1 LQIET
6 VQRRDQSDEP
16 SVISFNS
23 IRIAQKEVT
32 IIGENI
38 ERRQSKIKVRTE
50 EDAPFE
56 LCEDGIYRTVGRQQ
70 PAREPWWWRPSGY
83 ENGNGIEDPF
93 GLEDPSDFTYTGLLE
108 EDEPNNALVQ
118 EEDLYGLA

>member
-1 LQIET
+1 MQIET

-70 PAREPWWWRPSGY
+70 PAREP
-83 ENGNGIEDPF
+83 
-93 GLEDPSDFTYTGLLE
+93 
-108 EDEPNNALVQ
+108 
-118 EEDLYGLA
+118 